1 MALPGTLTV
10 ADLYAIPESERG
22 ERYELIDG
30 ELYVNPAP
38 TPAHQII
45 SGNLMLN
52 LELHVRANG
61 VGRVI
66 AAPGVR
72 VDERTYVVPDIVFIA
87 RPRIGIIGSANVT
100 AAPDLAI

>member
-1 MALPGTLTV
+1 MALPRTLTV

-52 LELHVRANG
+52 LELRVRANR

-66 AAPGVR
+66 AATVSASMNARMLCQTSCLSPGH
-72 VDERTYVVPDIVFIA
+72 A
-87 RPRIGIIGSANVT
+87 LGSSVLPT
-100 AAPDLAI
+100 